1 MRRYCLL
8 RCNAVYFGRQIPVKW
23 SSLSLMFSIEEQF
36 VYSESKAVALYLG
49 FEGFGF
55 RSRDNL
61 ASQRFLMAFPIFS
74 RQMPGQY
81 LQLNKHLPFP
91 RPAHFISLFTC
102 NKSSQ
107 L

>member
-1 MRRYCLL
+1 
-8 RCNAVYFGRQIPVKW
+8 
-23 SSLSLMFSIEEQF
+23 MFSNEEQF
-36 VYSESKAVALYLG
+36 VYSEPKAVALNLG
-49 FEGFGF
+49 DECFGF

-61 ASQRFLMAFPIFS
+61 AFPIFS

-81 LQLNKHLPFP
+81 LQLDQHLPFP

-102 NKSSQ
+102 NKPSQ